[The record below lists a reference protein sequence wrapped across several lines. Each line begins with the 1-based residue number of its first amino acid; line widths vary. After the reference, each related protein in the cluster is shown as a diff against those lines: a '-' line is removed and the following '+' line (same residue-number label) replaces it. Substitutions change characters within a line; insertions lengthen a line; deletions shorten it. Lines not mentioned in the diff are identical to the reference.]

1 MYTHVRSST
10 IHNIQKGGNNLN
22 TPQNDVHIQCT
33 LYENSKTLFGE
44 MEKLNLKFIW
54 NCKQTEKTKQYWK
67 KKNRTHTSWIQN
79 LTESYSNQNSVIL
92 RKRNRS
98 MDKIES
104 PDINPHQYVQQIFDN
119 GTNTIQWRRNSL
131 CKNGTE
137 ICESHMQKIE
147 VGLLPHSI
155 HKY

>member
-1 MYTHVRSST
+1 MMYIFNAHSMKIPKPSLEKWKSWISNSYGTASRQKRQN
-10 IHNIQKGGNNLN
+10 NI
-22 TPQNDVHIQCT
+22 
-33 LYENSKTLFGE
+33 E
-44 MEKLNLKFIW
+44 
-54 NCKQTEKTKQYWK
+54 K
-67 KKNRTHTSWIQN
+67 KKNRTDTSWIQN

-137 ICESHMQKIE
+137 ICESHMQKTE